1 MITRREVLKLLGIGM
16 AGGMAGLRPAPA
28 RLFAEDFDAADVAW
42 DPAKFDG
49 ETFHVTLIATNGGE
63 SEPVEA
69 IGHGHREGDCVVY
82 EFDDLVFA
90 AVPAG
95 ACYTH
100 VGYRHP
106 EMGGHM
112 ARGLFDHPVMSNG
125 GDMTISHGR
134 LDLARWKT

>member
-1 MITRREVLKLLGIGM
+1 MISRRDVLKLLGLGA
-16 AGGMAGLRPAPA
+16 AGGLVGVRPAPA
-28 RLFAEDFDAADVAW
+28 RLFAEDFDAADATWV
-42 DPAKFDG
+42 PAKFD
-49 ETFHVTLIATNGGE
+49 EDTFHVTLIASDGEE
-63 SEPVEA
+63 SEAVQA
-69 IGHGHREGDCVVY
+69 IGHGRREGDCVVY

-106 EMGGHM
+106 EMMGHM

-125 GDMTISHGR
+125 GDMTIRHGR
-134 LDLARWKT
+134 LDLSE